1 MTRLAAELRKPVPQ
15 TEWSEGL
22 YAVRGGDR
30 LAMPDREGPFRAVA

>member
-1 MTRLAAELRKPVPQ
+1 MIFLQLVLFCALFTAMVM
-15 TEWSEGL
+15 